1 MARDQK
7 KAEQEERTIVWIDQ
21 TGFYLLPFVVHT
33 YAPKGKT
40 PILRAPLSKD
50 HLSVISAIT
59 PAGRVLLHT
68 QERAYR
74 SPDIVRFLKHLLH
87 HIPGKLL
94 VIWDGSPIHRGEPV
108 KQFLANG
115 GAERIHLEPCLLTH
129 RISTPTKQDQSTA
142 GTLRSQS
149 QRLGSIMI
157 MHPSHPLAG
166 QTLPVVRRYRE
177 HGERLW
183 VIELPDGSRQYVPA
197 SWCTSLASS
206 ESPSLTGDSSVGRQ
220 SPEGSVSPLSLAA
233 LRDLAALVRHL
244 REREEVRRKE
254 HADDAVV
261 ERRELGD
268 EHRASVPSAGG
279 QSPAAARPAVV
290 GEFPACGSPLAGWR
304 DRPDRTPAGAEPSDG
319 SPLGGEG
326 VSGQ

>member
-1 MARDQK
+1 VARDQK

-115 GAERIHLEPCLLTH
+115 GAERIHLEPLPAYAPDLNPDEGVWNYLK
-129 RISTPTKQDQSTA
+129 RVE
-142 GTLRSQS
+142 LRN
-149 QRLGSIMI
+149 LCC
-157 MHPSHPLAG
+157 AN
-166 QTLPVVRRYRE
+166 LP
-177 HGERLW
+177 
-183 VIELPDGSRQYVPA
+183 
-197 SWCTSLASS
+197 
-206 ESPSLTGDSSVGRQ
+206 
-220 SPEGSVSPLSLAA
+220 A
-233 LRDLAALVRHL
+233 LRRAFWLAVARL
-244 REREEVRRKE
+244 RRRPHIVQACIK
-254 HADDAVV
+254 
-261 ERRELGD
+261 
-268 EHRASVPSAGG
+268 
-279 QSPAAARPAVV
+279 QV
-290 GEFPACGSPLAGWR
+290 GL
-304 DRPDRTPAGAEPSDG
+304 D
-319 SPLGGEG
+319 
-326 VSGQ
+326 V